1 MRRKGFTIME
11 LILYMGLLLILLAI
25 LSQLFTSSIESQLDS
40 QSFSYVQQD
49 GRFILN
55 RMTYDIQN
63 ASAVTTPAALGGTST
78 TLVLVIN
85 GVTNTY
91 SLTGAN
97 LLVNGVRLN
106 GFNTTVSN
114 LTFQK
119 IGNSG
124 GKPTVRFGYRLT
136 SLVTI
141 NGVPEVKNY
150 ATTVGL
156 K

>member
-1 MRRKGFTIME
+1 MRRNGFTIME
-11 LILYMGLLLILLAI
+11 LMLYMGLLLILLAI

-63 ASAVTTPAALGGTST
+63 ATAVTTPAALGATST
-78 TLVLVIN
+78 TLVLTIG
-85 GVTNTY
+85 GVTYTY
-91 SLTGAN
+91 SLTGPN
-97 LLVNGVRLN
+97 LLVNGVRMN

-124 GKPTVRFGYRLT
+124 GKPTVRFGYTLT
-136 SLVTI
+136 SLVTS
-141 NGVPEVKNY
+141 NGAPEIKSY
-150 ATTVGL
+150 TTTVGL